1 MSFPLIKLGDL
12 FEIQIGKTPSRAN
25 QNYWT
30 NGLYNWLSIADM
42 NQGKY
47 LDRTKEKINDLAVKE
62 SNIKLIPENTVVL
75 SYKLSIGKVG
85 ITKKSMFTNEAIASL
100 IPLNN
105 NIDINF
111 LYWALQHIDL
121 MANTDRAAMGQTL
134 NKAKLKEIKIPLPS
148 LSEQKCIAEILD
160 KADELRQKRQQSIEK
175 LDELLQATFI
185 DMFGDPVTN
194 PKNLDY
200 IQLGKLGNW
209 ASGGTPSRSNKTFF
223 NGTIPWYTSG
233 ELNNIYVSDSIEKI
247 SIEAIENSSTKLIP
261 RGSLLLGMYD
271 TAGLKSSIT
280 TIDSACNQ
288 AIAFAKIN
296 DNLANKL
303 FVYHQIQLIKEHLK
317 QKQRGVR
324 QKNFNLTMIKEI
336 EILNPKL
343 ELQNS
348 FAKTAARIE
357 QQKQTL
363 LKQLNEQK
371 NLFQSLQQRAF
382 NGEL

>member
-1 MSFPLIKLGDL
+1 MSFQKINLSDLKSNAKVKPEIMEKVWLLNLDQIESNTGKVLNYEEVPFQGIGSSTIYFQKGTVLYSKLRPYL
-12 FEIQIGKTPSRAN
+12 NKVV
-25 QNYWT
+25 
-30 NGLYNWLSIADM
+30 IADR
-42 NQGKY
+42 NGFATSELVPIVCNEELIYPKY
-47 LDRTKEKINDLAVKE
+47 LAYFLRSE
-62 SNIKLIPENTVVL
+62 SFLKFASNVVA
-75 SYKLSIGKVG
+75 G
-85 ITKKSMFTNEAIASL
+85 
-100 IPLNN
+100 
-105 NIDINF
+105 
-111 LYWALQHIDL
+111 
-121 MANTDRAAMGQTL
+121 
-134 NKAKLKEIKIPLPS
+134 AKMPRMVMSEFWNYEIPLPP
-148 LSEQKCIAEILD
+148 LSEQKRIAKILD

-261 RGSLLLGMYD
+261 IGSLLLGMYD

-296 DNLANKL
+296 ENLANKL